1 MRLLTFA
8 RQGRTSFGVQT
19 PDGIVDLGTA
29 ACPDLRTA
37 LAQGLDL
44 SEAAAR
50 GADRGGEGVIAESEI
65 TWLPPIPV
73 PDKILCVG
81 YNYKAH
87 LIETNTPLPQ
97 YPSMF
102 VRFPGAQ
109 VGHGQPV
116 VRPFLSEK
124 FDFEG
129 ELAVVI
135 GRAGRHIPEDRA
147 LSHVA
152 GYACFADNSVRDWQ
166 RHSAQATPG
175 KNFERSGAFGPCLV
189 TADEV
194 GDIGGQTLTTRL
206 NGQEMQ
212 RSGID
217 DLIFSVPY
225 LIAYASSFT
234 RLLPGD
240 VIATGTPGG
249 VGMGREPKLWLKAG
263 DELEIEISG
272 VGVLRNP
279 VIDEVRE
286 G

>member
-1 MRLLTFA
+1 MRLLSFA
-8 RQGRTSFGVQT
+8 YRGRTSFGART

-29 ACPDLRTA
+29 ACPDLRSA
-37 LAQGLDL
+37 LARDIDL
-44 SEAAAR
+44 RDAASR
-50 GADRGGEGVIAESEI
+50 GTGRLIAEDEI
-65 TWLPPIPV
+65 TWLPPIPA
-73 PDKILCVG
+73 PNKILCVG
-81 YNYKAH
+81 YNYRTH

-102 VRFPGAQ
+102 VRFPDAQ

-147 LSHVA
+147 FSHVA

-166 RHSAQATPG
+166 RHSGQATPG

-194 GDIGGQTLTTRL
+194 GEIGAQTLITRL
-206 NGQEMQ
+206 NGQEVQ

-217 DLIFSVPY
+217 DLIFSVPA

-249 VGMGREPKLWLKAG
+249 VGSGREPKLWLKPG
-263 DELEIEISG
+263 DDLEIEISG

-279 VIDEVRE
+279 VIDEVRKA
-286 G
+286 

>member
-8 RQGRTSFGVQT
+8 HQGRTSFGAQT
-19 PDGIVDLGTA
+19 PDGIADLGTA
-29 ACPDLRTA
+29 ECPDLRTA

-44 SEAAAR
+44 P
-50 GADRGGEGVIAESEI
+50 GAVSRAGRVIAEDEI
-65 TWLPPIPV
+65 TWLPPIPT
-73 PDKILCVG
+73 PDKILCIG

-87 LIETNTPLPQ
+87 LVETKTPFPQ
-97 YPSMF
+97 YPSIF
-102 VRFPGAQ
+102 VRFSGAQ
-109 VGHGQPV
+109 VGHEQPV
-116 VRPFLSEK
+116 VRPYLSEK

-129 ELAVVI
+129 ELAVII
-135 GRAGRHIPEDRA
+135 GMAGRHIPEARA

-152 GYACFADNSVRDWQ
+152 GYACFADNSVRDYQ

-194 GDIGGQTLTTRL
+194 GDIGAQALITRL

-249 VGMGREPKLWLKAG
+249 VGSGRQPNLWMKDG

-279 VIDEVRE
+279 VVDEVQE